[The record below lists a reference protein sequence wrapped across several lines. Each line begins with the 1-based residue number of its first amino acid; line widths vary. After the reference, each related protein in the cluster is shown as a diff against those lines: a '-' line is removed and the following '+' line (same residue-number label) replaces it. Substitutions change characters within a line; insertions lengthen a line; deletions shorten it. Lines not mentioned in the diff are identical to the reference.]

1 MAGLLQHA
9 RAITHPRDQALVDI
23 AMVHSLREL
32 VDKGRQP
39 QVVLRLYR
47 IVSIDSRYRIHLT
60 AWTQGDD
67 VLCEEIECD
76 SAAAPP
82 RMIQALDNDVITSG
96 MNPGDQRADLHFIW
110 LPVSREKELLACIEL
125 GLAEP
130 LAPRQLLLIDGMR
143 GLYANYLSLLHY
155 SQVDTL
161 TQLLNRKTFDDNL
174 NRLLTHAGTKA
185 ARPPSSERRS
195 QSDAHLDW
203 LGVIDID
210 HFKRVNDTYGH
221 MFGDEVL
228 ILVANIMRK
237 VFRRKDKLFRF
248 GGEEFV
254 VLLRDTTEKNALSVF
269 ERFRSSVENQDFPQL
284 GNVTV
289 SIGITVVHRSDTPTM
304 LLGRADE
311 ALYYGKNHGRN
322 QCRFY
327 EQLAADGHITA
338 ATVLHTEVDL
348 F

>member
-1 MAGLLQHA
+1 VTPLLQHVK
-9 RAITHPRDQALVDI
+9 AITHPRDQALVDI
-23 AMVHSLREL
+23 AMANSLCEL
-32 VDKGRQP
+32 VDKRRRRI
-39 QVVLRLYR
+39 VLRLYR

-60 AWTQGDD
+60 AWTYGGD
-67 VLCEEIECD
+67 LMCEEIECD

-82 RMIQALDNDVITSG
+82 RMIQALDNGVITSG
-96 MNPGDQRADLHFIW
+96 VGPDDQGANLHFTW
-110 LPVSREKELLACIEL
+110 LPVSRDKELLACIEL
-125 GLAEP
+125 GLVKP
-130 LAPRQLLLIDGMR
+130 LSPGQLMLIDGMR

-161 TQLLNRKTFDDNL
+161 TQLLNRKTFDESLD
-174 NRLLTHAGTKA
+174 RLLAHAGAKTAKQ
-185 ARPPSSERRS
+185 PSSERRS
-195 QSDAHLDW
+195 HSDDHLDW

-228 ILVANIMRK
+228 ILVADVMRK

-254 VLLRDTTEKNALSVF
+254 VLLRDTTEKNALGAF
-269 ERFRSSVENQDFPQL
+269 ERFRRSVENRNFPQL

-289 SIGITVVHRSDTPTM
+289 SVGITVVRRSDTPTM

-311 ALYYGKNHGRN
+311 ALYYGKKNGRN

-327 EQLAADGHITA
+327 EQLAAAGQVATT
-338 ATVLHTEVDL
+338 TVLHTEADL